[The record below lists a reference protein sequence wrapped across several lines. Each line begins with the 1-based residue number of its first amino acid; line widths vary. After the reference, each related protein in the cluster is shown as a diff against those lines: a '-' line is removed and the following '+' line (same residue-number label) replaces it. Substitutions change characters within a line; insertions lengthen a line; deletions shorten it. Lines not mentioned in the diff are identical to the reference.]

1 MTKEDIAA
9 MISGKPPA
17 PDGRE
22 IHSYSID
29 MNQMEPI
36 VKSIFQ
42 DDRQAAYAETLAK
55 LAKFYTNTLVPEI
68 AVALEQA
75 AIFVYRQMFPTEPAM
90 ALRGVC
96 FTRNGWVVA
105 TIFVRVSGICL
116 GVSAKTLTAFEGGFS
131 EEAVVMVVKDFMEKS
146 REEDRVGT
154 RVEQRPEQI
163 AKAIIAAVAKLPKE
177 G

>member
-17 PDGRE
+17 PNGRE

-42 DDRQAAYAETLAK
+42 DDKQAAYAETLAK
-55 LAKFYTNTLVPEI
+55 LAKLYTNTLMPEI

-75 AIFVYRQMFPTEPAM
+75 AIFVYKQMVPREPEI

-105 TIFVRVSGICL
+105 TILIRVSGICF

-163 AKAIIAAVAKLPKE
+163 AEAIIAAVAKLPKE